1 MLTFW
6 TGRAKDAL
14 REKEETRL
22 AIRIYFWL
30 SPSASPTEMMSLSA
44 PHRHHL
50 NNKIS
55 WAAINTVY
63 QRSQDADSLFV
74 RRSLFRRA
82 LRRRLDSRAHHPDPP
97 LPVPGEQCDY
107 CVFPG
112 AETVFWFLFFPVI
125 AMQTNMAYLAITT
138 KNVKTTTI

>member
-82 LRRRLDSRAHHPDPP
+82 LRRRLDSRAHHQTLHCQSPGNNAIIVSFLVQRRSFGFCSFP
-97 LPVPGEQCDY
+97 LSQCKQI
-107 CVFPG
+107 
-112 AETVFWFLFFPVI
+112 WRIWL
-125 AMQTNMAYLAITT
+125 
-138 KNVKTTTI
+138 